1 MGSFD
6 EPLQKLSYIRDECL
20 NILETFK
27 EHHEALLEV
36 FQDSLVLATA
46 DLQRTLQAFHELRCH
61 VNKKV
66 NNMDVLKKHLQRKIK
81 AKIKKKTNLT
91 AFFRASPKTK
101 VLVFVLFD
109 SCPCFVD
116 GKLGQEIISIS

>member
-20 NILETFK
+20 NILET
-27 EHHEALLEV
+27 LLEV

-46 DLQRTLQAFHELRCH
+46 DLQRTLQAFHELRYH
-61 VNKKV
+61 VNKMV

-81 AKIKKKTNLT
+81 AKIKKI
-91 AFFRASPKTK
+91 P
-101 VLVFVLFD
+101 
-109 SCPCFVD
+109 
-116 GKLGQEIISIS
+116 I